1 MEEERKMENGFL
13 VVQGDKILFADENAT
28 QLTGRTEAELLGADA
43 QAATAGLDV
52 MQIPLSQGHTLWIL
66 DTVDGFLQRRE
77 KEDAQKRRLEEA
89 LQAARSANEAKSS
102 FLSNMSHDIRTPM
115 NAIVGMTSI
124 ALTHIDEKL
133 RVQDCLGKIQTAS
146 THLMGLVNDV
156 LDMSRIDSGKMA
168 INEDVFSLADLVH
181 DVVVITR
188 PLAQDKRQQFQVV
201 LQDVTYEKLIGDAL
215 HLRQVFV
222 NILNNAVKYTQEE
235 GNIVLELSEH
245 PGDNPRETVMRF
257 RCRDNGTGM
266 SQEFL
271 ERIFLPFERVNNS
284 TVSKVEGT
292 GLGMAITKRLVE
304 QMKGEISVTS
314 QLGKGSCF
322 TVDIPMMIADE
333 SSAQLELLKG
343 RTVLVLDDQQERRE
357 QLSSILE
364 AGGMKCVAK
373 DNGIDAVM
381 WLTEAQYE
389 DQPPCAMIVG
399 ESLTFM
405 TMLDVVAHVRS
416 LTGKDFPI
424 ILVSEGDWEQMEYR
438 AVRAGVDAFV
448 PCPLFR
454 SRLLGALCELTDR
467 GSAREREHMDKDNYE
482 NKHVLLVEDNEL
494 NQEIAYELISSIGVQ
509 VEVASDGQEAVDRFA
524 ASEPGYYD
532 IIFMDIQMP
541 VMDGYEAT
549 RQIRKLDRPD
559 AEQIWI
565 VAMTANAFVE
575 DIKRSR
581 EAGMNEHCAKP
592 IDLERLEEIL
602 RRRLHQ

>member
-1 MEEERKMENGFL
+1 
-13 VVQGDKILFADENAT
+13 
-28 QLTGRTEAELLGADA
+28 
-43 QAATAGLDV
+43 
-52 MQIPLSQGHTLWIL
+52 
-66 DTVDGFLQRRE
+66 
-77 KEDAQKRRLEEA
+77 
-89 LQAARSANEAKSS
+89 
-102 FLSNMSHDIRTPM
+102 
-115 NAIVGMTSI
+115 
-124 ALTHIDEKL
+124 
-133 RVQDCLGKIQTAS
+133 
-146 THLMGLVNDV
+146 
-156 LDMSRIDSGKMA
+156 
-168 INEDVFSLADLVH
+168 
-181 DVVVITR
+181 
-188 PLAQDKRQQFQVV
+188 
-201 LQDVTYEKLIGDAL
+201 
-215 HLRQVFV
+215 
-222 NILNNAVKYTQEE
+222 
-235 GNIVLELSEH
+235 
-245 PGDNPRETVMRF
+245 
-257 RCRDNGTGM
+257 
-266 SQEFL
+266 
-271 ERIFLPFERVNNS
+271 
-284 TVSKVEGT
+284 
-292 GLGMAITKRLVE
+292 
-304 QMKGEISVTS
+304 
-314 QLGKGSCF
+314 
-322 TVDIPMMIADE
+322 
-333 SSAQLELLKG
+333 
-343 RTVLVLDDQQERRE
+343 
-357 QLSSILE
+357 
-364 AGGMKCVAK
+364 
-373 DNGIDAVM
+373 
-381 WLTEAQYE
+381 
-389 DQPPCAMIVG
+389 MIVG

-454 SRLLGALCELTDR
+454 SRLLGALCELTGR

-575 DIKRSR
+575 DIKHSR